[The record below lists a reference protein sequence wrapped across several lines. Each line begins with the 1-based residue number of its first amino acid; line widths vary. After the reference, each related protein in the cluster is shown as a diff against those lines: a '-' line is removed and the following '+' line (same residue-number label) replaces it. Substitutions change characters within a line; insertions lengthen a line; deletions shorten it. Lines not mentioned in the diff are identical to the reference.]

1 MRTENY
7 TRTLALSNLDIG
19 DIGQITCHLVVV
31 QTEAS
36 RNLENSHLVLGSQ
49 VPPNLVNGVVN
60 IDLLLEDEVC
70 VPPVGYGRDHM
81 SWPVAALEF
90 FPFLVITHLFL

>member
-7 TRTLALSNLDIG
+7 TRTPTLSNLDIG

-36 RNLENSHLVLGSQ
+36 RYLENSHLVLGSQ
-49 VPPNLVNGVVN
+49 VPANLVNGVVN
-60 IDLLLEDEVC
+60 IDLLLEDEVG
-70 VPPVGYGRDHM
+70 VAPVGDGRDHVG
-81 SWPVAALEF
+81 WLVAVVQHLEGVAHRI
-90 FPFLVITHLFL
+90 L